1 MALNRAL
8 YLLTAAATAHVL
20 VRDRGGQGSFTN
32 LGFFKA
38 FICAYFA
45 LSFLWLV
52 YARYLVPKWLSPLLK
67 LPQPKGGSWWNGHFW
82 AIFSSGTAE
91 VERRWMHEIPNDGFI
106 YYQSILNQQ
115 RLIVTSER
123 ALQEICMKTDKFT
136 KPTAILGLAKKL
148 LGLGLVLTEGEVHKK
163 QRRAFLPIFAP
174 RHVRD
179 MYSIFWLKTCE
190 VTQKLTQIIET
201 ASPKGGNKEAVFE
214 VGHWA
219 SRAALDIVTM
229 ATLGED
235 FGAIEDENSRLAKT
249 YRMAL
254 EPSRGYLILAM
265 LKLYFPEWLI
275 DALPNR
281 WNRNTREYVPIF
293 RAVCRDLL
301 RKRRRDA
308 ADKTLPA
315 GKDLLSLCFHYEEVN
330 HADEEALIDQMTTFL
345 AAGHET
351 ISVGIT
357 WTIYMLCLH
366 PEWQPILR
374 REARTHFPNPN
385 DPGDSDVGSTDV
397 EMMPMMQ
404 AFINEVLRW
413 YPPIPETM
421 RVPIQDMVIDGQ
433 WVPKGVWMII
443 PIKGLH
449 RDERFWGP
457 DANTFNPRRWL
468 NPDGTFNATGGV
480 SSKYASLSFM
490 QGSRS
495 CVAQGFSKA
504 EMACIM
510 SAWVGSFEFELVD
523 PELHDEE
530 KIKISKGSF
539 SGRPV
544 PGLFV
549 KWRIANGWMD
559 STATF

>member
-1 MALNRAL
+1 MALDRAF
-8 YLLTAAATAHVL
+8 YLFASGAAAFFL
-20 VRDRGGQGSFTN
+20 VRDRGEGSFTD
-32 LGFFKA
+32 A
-38 FICAYFA
+38 SFIKVFISVYLA
-45 LSFLWLV
+45 LSFAWLV
-52 YARYLVPKWLSPLLK
+52 YARYLLPKWFSPLLK
-67 LPQPKGGSWWNGHFW
+67 LPQPEGGSWWNGHFW
-82 AIFSSGTAE
+82 TIFSAGTAE
-91 VERRWMHEIPNDGFI
+91 VERRWMREIPNNGFI
-106 YYQSILNQQ
+106 YYLSILNQQ
-115 RLIVTSER
+115 RVIVTSIN
-123 ALQEICMKTDKFT
+123 ALEEICTRTEKFT
-136 KPTAILGLAKKL
+136 KPNAILGLAEKL
-148 LGLGLVLTEGEVHKK
+148 LGLGLVLTEGEVHKQ

-190 VTQKLTQIIET
+190 VTRKLTRMLET
-201 ASPKGGNKEAVFE
+201 SSAESSQEATVLE

-235 FGAIEDENSRLAKT
+235 FGAIDDENSRLAKT
-249 YRMAL
+249 YRLAL
-254 EPSRGYLILAM
+254 EPSRGYLVLAM
-265 LKLYFPEWLI
+265 LKLYFPAWLI

-281 WNRNTREYVPIF
+281 WNRNTREYVPVF
-293 RAVCRDLL
+293 RGVCRDLL
-301 RKRRRDA
+301 RKRRQA
-308 ADKTLPA
+308 STDKSLPA

-357 WTIYMLCLH
+357 WAIYMFCLH
-366 PEWQPILR
+366 PEWQNILR
-374 REARTHFPNPN
+374 QEARRHFPNPAA
-385 DPGDSDVGSTDV
+385 PGDSDVSSADV
-397 EMMPMMQ
+397 EQMPMMQ

-421 RVPIQDMVIDGQ
+421 RVPIEDMVIDGQ
-433 WVPKGVWMII
+433 WVPKGIWMII

-468 NPDGTFNATGGV
+468 SPDGSFNSTGGV
-480 SSKYASLSFM
+480 TSKYASLSFM

-495 CVAQGFSKA
+495 CVASGFSRA
-504 EMACIM
+504 EMACLI
-510 SAWVGSFEFELVD
+510 SAWIGSFEFELAD
-523 PELHDEE
+523 PKTKDEE

-539 SGRPV
+539 SGRPLE
-544 PGLFV
+544 GLYV
-549 KWRIANGWMD
+549 KWKKADEWK
-559 STATF
+559 

>member
-1 MALNRAL
+1 MR
-8 YLLTAAATAHVL
+8 
-20 VRDRGGQGSFTN
+20 
-32 LGFFKA
+32 
-38 FICAYFA
+38 
-45 LSFLWLV
+45 
-52 YARYLVPKWLSPLLK
+52 
-67 LPQPKGGSWWNGHFW
+67 
-82 AIFSSGTAE
+82 
-91 VERRWMHEIPNDGFI
+91 EIPNNGFI

-115 RLIVTSER
+115 RLIVTS
-123 ALQEICMKTDKFT
+123 AKAVQEICTQSDKFT
-136 KPTAILGLAKKL
+136 KPNAILGLAERL
-148 LGLGLVLTEGEVHKK
+148 LGLGLVLSEGELHKQ
-163 QRRAFLPIFAP
+163 QRRTFLPIFAP

-190 VTQKLTQIIET
+190 VTRKLSSLIDVE
-201 ASPKGGNKEAVFE
+201 SREDGKKEAVFE

-235 FGAIEDENSRLAKT
+235 FGAIQDENSRLAKT
-249 YRMAL
+249 YRLAL
-254 EPSRGYLILAM
+254 EPSRGYLVLAM
-265 LKLYFPEWLI
+265 LKLWFPAWLV

-293 RAVCRDLL
+293 RGVCRDLL
-301 RKRRRDA
+301 RKRRQEA
-308 ADKTLPA
+308 ADKSLPA
-315 GKDLLSLCFHYEEVN
+315 GKDLLSLCFQYQEVN

-374 REARTHFPNPN
+374 QESRAHFPDPN
-385 DPGDSDVGSTDV
+385 AVGDLDVTSPDI
-397 EMMPMMQ
+397 EKMSLMQ

-421 RVPIQDMVIDGQ
+421 RVPIHDTIIDGQ
-433 WVPKGVWMII
+433 WVPKGIWII
-443 PIKGLH
+443 LPIKGLH

-468 NPDGTFNATGGV
+468 TPEGAFNQTGGV

-504 EMACIM
+504 EMACII
-510 SAWVGSFEFELVD
+510 SAWIGRFEFELVD
-523 PELHDEE
+523 AELHDEDKME
-530 KIKISKGSF
+530 ISKGSF

-544 PGLFV
+544 HGLFV
-549 KWRIANGWMD
+549 KWRVVDGWRNKNA
-559 STATF
+559 S

>member
-1 MALNRAL
+1 MR
-8 YLLTAAATAHVL
+8 
-20 VRDRGGQGSFTN
+20 
-32 LGFFKA
+32 
-38 FICAYFA
+38 
-45 LSFLWLV
+45 
-52 YARYLVPKWLSPLLK
+52 
-67 LPQPKGGSWWNGHFW
+67 
-82 AIFSSGTAE
+82 
-91 VERRWMHEIPNDGFI
+91 EIPNDGFI

-115 RLIVTSER
+115 RVIVTSER
-123 ALQEICMKTDKFT
+123 ALQEICTRTEKFT
-136 KPTAILGLAKKL
+136 KPNAILGLAEKL

-179 MYSIFWLKTCE
+179 MYSIFWPKTCE
-190 VTQKLTQIIET
+190 VTQKLTKMIDEN
-201 ASPKGGNKEAVFE
+201 GNKDTVLE

-219 SRAALDIVTM
+219 SRAALDIVTK

-235 FGAIEDENSRLAKT
+235 FGAIQDENSRLAKT
-249 YRMAL
+249 YRLAL
-254 EPSRGYLILAM
+254 EPSRGYLVLAM
-265 LKLYFPEWLI
+265 LKLYFPAWLI

-293 RAVCRDLL
+293 RGVCRDLL
-301 RKRRRDA
+301 RKRRQES
-308 ADKTLPA
+308 ADKSLPA

-357 WTIYMLCLH
+357 WAIYMLCLH
-366 PEWQPILR
+366 PEWQGILR
-374 REARTHFPNPN
+374 KEARHYFPDPN
-385 DPGDSDVGSTDV
+385 APGDADVSSADV
-397 EMMPMMQ
+397 EVMPMMQ
-404 AFINEVLRW
+404 AFISEVLRW

-421 RVPIQDMVIDGQ
+421 RVPIHDMVIDGQ
-433 WVPKGVWMII
+433 WVPKGIWMII

-449 RDERFWGP
+449 REEKFWGP

-468 NPDGTFNATGGV
+468 NPDGTFNNTGGV
-480 SSKYASLSFM
+480 STKYASLSFM

-504 EMACIM
+504 EMACII
-510 SAWVGSFEFELVD
+510 SAWVGSFDFELVD
-523 PELHDEE
+523 PELHDED
-530 KIKISKGSF
+530 KITISKGSF

-549 KWRIANGWMD
+549 KWKR
-559 STATF
+559 TATNWQDK